1 MSDSPNAN
9 SKWSKYTIE
18 GDELV
23 RAETCPKC
31 GPGVFL
37 GQHSDRKTCGKC
49 GHTVKNE

>member
-9 SKWSKYTIE
+9 AKWSKYKIE

-23 RAETCPKC
+23 RAASCPTC

-37 GQHSDRKTCGKC
+37 GVHSNRKTCGKC
-49 GHTVKNE
+49 GFTASNE

>member
-23 RAETCPKC
+23 RAETCPNC

-49 GHTVKNE
+49 GYTVKNE